1 MIIYFSHP
9 VAPSITFIFL
19 QIFSLDFG
27 SSERELKLA
36 GGAVQAPERFARLA
50 WGAPGAD
57 HATYPVRQQ
66 LISFDQTNF
75 QSQLFLAEAHLPF
88 PHPHVLTPLL
98 PFFSFITTV
107 WPSCW
112 RVS

>member
-1 MIIYFSHP
+1 MAETPLNPLLEFYWQLITYFSYLA
-9 VAPSITFIFL
+9 APFIVFIFL

-57 HATYPVRQQ
+57 HATYPVRT
-66 LISFDQTNF
+66 S
-75 QSQLFLAEAHLPF
+75 
-88 PHPHVLTPLL
+88 
-98 PFFSFITTV
+98 
-107 WPSCW
+107 
-112 RVS
+112 